1 MVPSS
6 SYVLACFS
14 SLTPVGS
21 GHAAG
26 LDFDFLQ
33 QMAAVAPGPTVV
45 APEQTVVAPELPAE
59 YQTVLAK
66 SAARQAALTGP
77 V

>member
-14 SLTPVGS
+14 SLTLVGS

-26 LDFDFLQ
+26 LDFDFHQ

-45 APEQTVVAPELPAE
+45 APEQTGVALELRVE
-59 YQTVLAK
+59 YQTVPAQ
-66 SAARQAALTGP
+66 SAARQAAPTGP